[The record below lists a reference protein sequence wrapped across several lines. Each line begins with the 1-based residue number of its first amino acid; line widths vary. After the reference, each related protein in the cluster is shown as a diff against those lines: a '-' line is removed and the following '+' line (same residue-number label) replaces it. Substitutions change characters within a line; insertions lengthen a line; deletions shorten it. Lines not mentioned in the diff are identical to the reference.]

1 MVQQTF
7 MLCMATMPLKFV
19 IQWRC
24 TMKTANTIEDE
35 IDRIRLRIYEE
46 TKDMTPQERAERV
59 NKIGEAAAKKYG
71 FKFVSR
77 ANNKD

>member
-1 MVQQTF
+1 
-7 MLCMATMPLKFV
+7 
-19 IQWRC
+19 
-24 TMKTANTIEDE
+24 MKKPDTIEDE

-46 TKDMTPQERAERV
+46 TKDMTIEERAERL
-59 NKIGEAAAKKYG
+59 NRFGEAAAKKYD

>member
-1 MVQQTF
+1 
-7 MLCMATMPLKFV
+7 
-19 IQWRC
+19 
-24 TMKTANTIEDE
+24 MKKPDTIEDE

-59 NKIGEAAAKKYG
+59 NRISEAAAKKYG
-71 FKFVSR
+71 FKYVSR